1 MNTVKNNKQI
11 TKSYKKLGFT
21 HLETAEIVV
30 QLKRLMAN
38 YQIHYH
44 KLRNFHWN
52 VEGSDFFEL
61 HEEFEKEYKWTM
73 ETIDHLAERI
83 RVFGVKPFMSLTEV
97 IKKADIK
104 EVNEEMTSIGMVSE
118 ILKDFEKIHDSL
130 LDVLTTALDNGDT
143 VTEQLITDKMRYL
156 EKRNWMYTSWCK

>member
-1 MNTVKNNKQI
+1 MNTVKNKTQT
-11 TKSYKKLGFT
+11 TKTYKKLGFT

-30 QLKRLMAN
+30 HLRRLIAN

-61 HEEFEKEYKWTM
+61 HEEFEKEYNWVK
-73 ETIDHLAERI
+73 ETIDDLAERI
-83 RVFGVKPFMSLTEV
+83 RVFGIKPSMSLKEV
-97 IKKADIK
+97 IEMADIK
-104 EVNEEMTSIGMVSE
+104 EADQKLSSIGMVSE
-118 ILKDFEKIHDSL
+118 VLKDFEKIHNSL
-130 LDVLTTALDNGDT
+130 LDVLTASLDNGDT
-143 VTEQLITDKMRYL
+143 VTEQMITDKMRYL

>member
-1 MNTVKNNKQI
+1 MDTIKNKTQNIKP
-11 TKSYKKLGFT
+11 YKKLGFS

-30 QLKRLMAN
+30 QIKRLMAN

-52 VEGSDFFEL
+52 IEGSDFFEL
-61 HEEFEKEYKWTM
+61 HEEFEKEYNQAM
-73 ETIDHLAERI
+73 ETIDQLAERI
-83 RVFGVKPFMSLTEV
+83 RVFGIKPNMNLSEV

-104 EVNEEMTSIGMVSE
+104 EIDGESTSIGMVSE
-118 ILKDFEKIHDSL
+118 VLKDFEKLHNSM
-130 LDVLTTALDNGDT
+130 LDVLTAALDNGDT